1 MHSNREFMEIPKYS
15 LIGTKLAQ
23 LLRFLTQSGGFGL
36 GPRGTS
42 REIGLNEKSRFPVIP
57 SP

>member
-1 MHSNREFMEIPKYS
+1 MEIPKYL

-23 LLRFLTQSGGFGL
+23 LLRFVTQSGGFGL
-36 GPRGTS
+36 GTS
-42 REIGLNEKSRFPVIP
+42 GGSKEIGLNEKSRFPRIA